1 MPANIRLQGY
11 KVDKIEFVNKKE
23 QGAKIGLSHR
33 FSYNV
38 RYAKDRN
45 IARGEFDLEV
55 YDKNDPE
62 SFAIHV
68 VLVGFFEYNP
78 SVKKELIHA
87 DTFKALFPYMK
98 ALITTVT
105 ANCGIQPIIIPDI
118 DIDNQEIYR
127 FDGSVAADNGESD

>member
-1 MPANIRLQGY
+1 MSNIRLQGY
-11 KVDKIEFVNKKE
+11 KVDKIEFVNNKE
-23 QGAKIGLSHR
+23 QGTKIALKHK

-45 IARGEFDLEV
+45 LARGEFDLTV
-55 YDKNDPE
+55 FDQDDPE
-62 SFAIHV
+62 SFKIHV
-68 VLVGFFEYNP
+68 VFVGFFAFNP
-78 SVKKELIHA
+78 EIKKEIIHA

-105 ANCGIQPIIIPDI
+105 ANCGIQPVMIPDI

-127 FDGSVAADNGESD
+127 FDSSESD